1 MGEKEMSKRITLAAW
16 GLFFCFV
23 APISA
28 QFEIAPEHFDGPA
41 PEARPQTAIRQQ
53 EVQFEITQ
61 HQDRLEGFRAQ
72 IRKKYLELQAILK
85 HLVANGIDEGQDLA
99 FATKQKELERLET
112 KLASDIT
119 TEERTI
125 RTLRTE
131 LAALD
136 PPAQNAT
143 PHPKRRAATHTARP
157 QVVLVHKATT
167 LKDSF

>member
-1 MGEKEMSKRITLAAW
+1 MNGKRIPLAAC

-23 APISA
+23 APASA
-28 QFEIAPEHFDGPA
+28 QFEITPDHFDGPGSV
-41 PEARPQTAIRQQ
+41 ARPQTAIRQQ

-85 HLVANGIDEGQDLA
+85 HLAANGNEADQDLA
-99 FATKQKELERLET
+99 FATKQKELERLEE
-112 KLASDIT
+112 KLASDIK

-136 PPAQNAT
+136 QPALNT
-143 PHPKRRAATHTARP
+143 MPHAKRRAGTHTARP
-157 QVVLVHKATT
+157 QVALAHKATT
-167 LKDSF
+167 PKDSFEPSR